1 MKKFRYNFTLMEL
14 LVAMAVLA
22 ILLVLMMQ
30 FFSGAQKV
38 WTSSEQKSN
47 MYADARIVMDLCSVL
62 LQNTYYDV
70 GGYPF
75 EIKRTLNRPSD
86 GWNDEICFASS
97 SELEL
102 KGTSDVRFFKLKR
115 DNTNTNSL
123 FLYVYAND
131 KSDFSYFVPPF
142 DSSSKVPN
150 YSEAVKQLNDI
161 FSSSN
166 GYSQKIELLNTV
178 TGFQIIPKAQGLD
191 GSTLRI
197 GPYSESFPPG
207 YKVDTTGNGTPENG
221 NGTVVQEIPFLI
233 EFAVSL
239 MSPENFKIWQ
249 EMQAAGSPAAAAY
262 RSQHEYTFRRAV
274 FLGNRWHKK

>member
-47 MYADARIVMDLCSVL
+47 MYADARVVMDLCSVL

-75 EIKRTLNRPSD
+75 EIKRSLTIPSG

-97 SELEL
+97 SKLEL

-131 KSDFSYFVPPF
+131 KADFSYFIPPF
-142 DSSSKVPN
+142 DSSAESKVKN
-150 YSEAVKQLNDI
+150 YGEAVKKLNNI
-161 FSSSN
+161 FSSSY

-178 TGFQIIPKAQGLD
+178 TGFQIIPKAQAG
-191 GSTLRI
+191 TPLRI
-197 GPYSESFPPG
+197 GTYSASFPPE
-207 YKVDTTGNGTPENG
+207 YKVDTAGNGTSANG
-221 NGTVVQEIPFLI
+221 DGTVIQEIPFLI
-233 EFAVSL
+233 EFSVSL

-249 EMQAAGSPAAAAY
+249 EMQTANETAAKAY
-262 RSQHEYTFRRAV
+262 RLQHEYTFRRAV